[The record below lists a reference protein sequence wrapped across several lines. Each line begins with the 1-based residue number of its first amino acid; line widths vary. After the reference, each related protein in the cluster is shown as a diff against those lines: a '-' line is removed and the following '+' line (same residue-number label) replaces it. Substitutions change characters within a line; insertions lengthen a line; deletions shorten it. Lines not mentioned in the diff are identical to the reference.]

1 MFKYRCEGLTL
12 NRWKAEVAGA
22 YITRMQRQSHP
33 HTIIQIDNDTEFPL
47 YYFSVSMPFFMS
59 NRSNIAT
66 MYMQEND
73 EGNFTFVYTTKGNEA
88 LVNSLKEQEG
98 QKKMICC
105 STPKA
110 KKKPSV
116 NQVGA
121 SSLRK
126 TDIQFGSD
134 VQMEIIDYIEAK
146 PF

>member
-1 MFKYRCEGLTL
+1 M
-12 NRWKAEVAGA
+12 V
-22 YITRMQRQSHP
+22 
-33 HTIIQIDNDTEFPL
+33 QIDDDTEFPL
-47 YYFSVSMPFFMS
+47 YYFSVNMPFFMS

-110 KKKPSV
+110 KKKPSI

-121 SSLRK
+121 SSQRK

-134 VQMEIIDYIEAK
+134 VQMEITDYIEAK